1 MAERT
6 NRRDNLVET
15 AGRLFLQHG
24 YDGTSVRQIAEAV
37 GVTEAA
43 LYYHFKDGKRGLLEA
58 VIGSQIPNLIH
69 IVDECE
75 TAETLQEFVVQ
86 LGERLGALNPARM
99 EKLRWMLTE
108 FPRMTA
114 HEREMFH
121 HKHLAFQQRIASSV
135 GRFVPD
141 PTEARTVAATITCL
155 IFGYGFLFFSLDLQ
169 SVSDLKQADIIRLF
183 AQSLAART

>member
-6 NRRDNLVET
+6 NRRDNLIDS

-24 YDGTSVRQIAEAV
+24 YDGTSVRQIAEEV

-58 VIGSQIPNLIH
+58 VIGNQIPNLIH

-75 TAETLQEFVVQ
+75 GAETLQEFIIQ
-86 LGERLGALNPARM
+86 FGQRLSDLNPARM
-99 EKLRWMLTE
+99 EKLRWMVTE
-108 FPRMTA
+108 FPRMTN

-121 HKHLAFQQRIASSV
+121 LKHMAFQQRIATAV
-135 GRFVPD
+135 ERFVAD
-141 PTEARTVAATITCL
+141 AARAHTIAATLTCL
-155 IFGYGFLFFSLDLQ
+155 MFGYGFLFVSLDLQ
-169 SVSDLKQADIIRLF
+169 SVSDVKRDDIVQLF
-183 AQSLAART
+183 AQGIAAIT

>member
-6 NRRDNLVET
+6 NRRDNLIDT

-58 VIGSQIPNLIH
+58 VISSQIPNLIH
-69 IVDECE
+69 VVDECE
-75 TAETLQEFVVQ
+75 GAETLQEFIVQ
-86 LGERLGALNPARM
+86 FGQRLSALNSTRM
-99 EKLRWMLTE
+99 EKLRWMVTE
-108 FPRMTA
+108 FPRMTG

-121 HKHLAFQQRIASSV
+121 LKHMAFQHRIGTAIE
-135 GRFVPD
+135 RFVPD
-141 PTEARTVAATITCL
+141 VTRARTIAATLTCL
-155 IFGYGFLFFSLDLQ
+155 LFGYGFLFISLDLQ
-169 SVSDLKQADIIRLF
+169 SVSDVKHNDIIQLF
-183 AQSLAART
+183 AQGIAAIP